1 MTTSELWF
9 CVAAVLATLA
19 ALLWWRMRSARHSQ
33 LFALPLID
41 DGTKDAQLRVLEIVD
56 ELMGKIQSVPIT
68 QRLATNRKALDEAF
82 GETSRHPKAFGV
94 RIEEVELC
102 GVQAEWVLGPK
113 SDPNRRMLYL
123 HGGSWI
129 AGSRLSHR
137 RLAAVLARRT
147 GLSVLVPE
155 YRLMPE
161 NKRRDGIEDCQNAY
175 RWMLDHGP
183 GVAGKAADVF
193 VAGDSAGGNLALML
207 TAWIRDNALRQ
218 VDGAVALSPATDGT
232 IRGRSLRTNLYTD
245 VMLGPAFE
253 PLVCLPSGVRWL
265 ATFVTART
273 NPRNPI
279 ISPLYGNLADLPPT
293 LVHVSESE
301 MLLDD
306 ARNYVRRAQ
315 DQESP
320 VVLQTWPGMVHVWH
334 MFTGIL
340 PQADEALGEIEEFI
354 ESCSS
359 SGDRESLFQ

>member
-1 MTTSELWF
+1 MTASEIGLF
-9 CVAAVLATLA
+9 VVAGLATVA
-19 ALLWWRMRSARHSQ
+19 ALLWWRMRSAGRAQRFVLS
-33 LFALPLID
+33 LVD
-41 DGTKDAQLRVLEIVD
+41 DETKDAQLRVLEIVN
-56 ELMGKIQSVPIT
+56 ELTRKIKRVPIT

-82 GETSRHPKAFGV
+82 GETQRNPEALGV
-94 RIEEVELC
+94 RIEDVELC
-102 GVQAEWVLGPK
+102 GVQAEWVLGPS
-113 SDPNRRMLYL
+113 SDPNRRLLYL

-129 AGSRLSHR
+129 SGSRLSHR
-137 RLAAVLARRT
+137 TLTAALARRT

-161 NKRRDGIEDCQNAY
+161 NNRRDGIQDCQNAY

-183 GVAGKAADVF
+183 GVAGKPTDVF

-207 TAWIRDNALRQ
+207 TAWIRDKGSRQ

-253 PLVCLPSGVRWL
+253 PLVRLPSSVRWL
-265 ATFVTART
+265 ATLATARA

-315 DQESP
+315 DQGSP
-320 VVLQTWPGMVHVWH
+320 VVLQTWPSMVHVWH

-354 ESCSS
+354 ESCSNCA
-359 SGDRESLFQ
+359 G

>member
-1 MTTSELWF
+1 MTASEVGL
-9 CVAAVLATLA
+9 CVVAGLATVA
-19 ALLWWRMRSARHSQ
+19 ALLWWRMRSARHAQRFVLS
-33 LFALPLID
+33 LID
-41 DGTKDAQLRVLEIVD
+41 DETKDAQLRVLEIVN
-56 ELMGKIQSVPIT
+56 ELTRKIKSVPIT
-68 QRLATNRKALDEAF
+68 QRLATNREALDEAF
-82 GETSRHPKAFGV
+82 GETPRNPDALGV

-102 GVQAEWVLGPK
+102 GVQAEWVLGPN

-129 AGSRLSHR
+129 SGSRLSHR
-137 RLAAVLARRT
+137 TLTAALTRRT

-183 GVAGKAADVF
+183 GVAGKPTDVF

-207 TAWIRDNALRQ
+207 TAWIRDKGSRQ
-218 VDGAVALSPATDGT
+218 VDGAVTLSPATDGT
-232 IRGRSLRTNLYTD
+232 IRGRSLRTNLHTD

-253 PLVCLPSGVRWL
+253 PLVRLPSSVRWL
-265 ATFVTART
+265 ATLVTARA

-315 DQESP
+315 DQGSP
-320 VVLQTWPGMVHVWH
+320 IVLQTWPSMVHVWH

-354 ESCSS
+354 ESCSNS
-359 SGDRESLFQ
+359 QA